1 VELDSQEYPSGKS
14 NATVHCLVFD
24 GFADWEP
31 SFALAELRRSGG
43 LRVTSVGF
51 TSAPVISMGG
61 LRILPDRTLTG
72 IRAQEVRLLL
82 LPGGDLWEGSYPRE
96 SLEQVLL
103 SLDRSQVPIA
113 GICGATLPLARAG
126 LLDHRAHT
134 SNAPDYLTGLV
145 LEYRGADRY
154 VDALAVRD
162 RHLITASGLGSIE
175 FAREIFEELE
185 VFTPCDRTLWYQI
198 FKSGRV
204 PEPST

>member
-1 VELDSQEYPSGKS
+1 MS

-51 TSAPVISMGG
+51 TSSPVSSMGG
-61 LRILPDRTLTG
+61 LRILPDRALTG
-72 IRAQEVRLLL
+72 IRAQDVRLLL

-96 SLEQVLL
+96 PLEQVLL
-103 SLDRSQVPIA
+103 SLDRSHVPIA
-113 GICGATLPLARAG
+113 GICGGTLPLARAS

-134 SNAPDYLTGLV
+134 SNAPDYLTAMV

-185 VFTPCDRTLWYQI
+185 VFTPSDRALWYQI